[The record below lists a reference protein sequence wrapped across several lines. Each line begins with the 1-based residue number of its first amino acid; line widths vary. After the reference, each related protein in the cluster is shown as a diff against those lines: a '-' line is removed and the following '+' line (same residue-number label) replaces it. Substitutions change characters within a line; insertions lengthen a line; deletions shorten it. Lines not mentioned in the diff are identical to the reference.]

1 MSFNKKGLLEPQIAH
16 AETLTA
22 SLKDNGVSADF
33 SGTGMGKTFV
43 GASIARAR
51 GKKFGI
57 ISPKL
62 NIPKWKATCEAFGV
76 KPEFIINYEK
86 LARGNTELYRYK
98 TKGMKGI
105 PHWLR
110 GEFKLPR
117 GSGNIE
123 FYLDEMHRGKG
134 HESLNAG
141 LIYAATEQGIP
152 LHGMSATMAMTPL
165 DMRAFGYAAGL
176 HKGINRL
183 ESENFGMRKFK
194 AFMEEAGAEWVGK
207 WGAMY
212 FDSSKPESVAKLQEI
227 RRILF
232 DEKKI
237 ASRMN
242 RADFGSIFP
251 HNQIEA
257 TPYDMGENGK
267 KIARVYEEMQM
278 ELARLE
284 KHSENYS
291 QHIFAVLTKA
301 RRMAE
306 LLKVPA
312 LCELAED
319 LVIEGKSVII
329 GVNYTETIDAISAR
343 LSKAFGP
350 EKIGRIFGQQ
360 SMRERFA
367 DIDAFQSDKKRVM
380 VSNLAA
386 GGECVD
392 LQDITGK
399 HPRAELVNPSYRAI
413 AVLQFIGRHDRAGA
427 LSDCLTYMVLAAG
440 TIEESV
446 GHKFNNKKGHL
457 DILND
462 GDLVPD
468 GIGFLTQRIVE
479 GLDV

>member
-1 MSFNKKGLLEPQIAH
+1 MSFNKKGLLEPQIVH
-16 AETLTA
+16 AERLTV

-43 GASIARAR
+43 GASIARQR

-62 NIPKWKATCEAFGV
+62 NIPKWKATCEIFGV

-86 LARGNTELYRYK
+86 LARGNTDLYKYK

-110 GEFKLPR
+110 GEFRKLPP
-117 GSGNIE
+117 NIE
-123 FYLDEMHRGKG
+123 LYMDEMHRGKG

-141 LIYAATEQGIP
+141 LIYAATDQGIP
-152 LHGMSATMAMTPL
+152 IHGMSATMAMTPL

-183 ESENFGMRKFK
+183 ESENYGMRKFK
-194 AFMEEAGAEWVGK
+194 AFMLDAGAQWVGK

-212 FDSSKPESVAKLQEI
+212 FDSNDPESVEKLQAV

-242 RADFGSIFP
+242 RADFGDIFP

-267 KIARVYEEMQM
+267 KIQRVYEEMQA

-284 KHSENYS
+284 KMSENYS

-301 RRMAE
+301 RRHAE

-329 GVNYTETIDAISAR
+329 GVNYTETIDAIVAR
-343 LSKAFGP
+343 LSKSFGR
-350 EKIGRIFGQQ
+350 ELIGRIFGEQ
-360 SMRERFA
+360 SMKERFE
-367 DIDAFQSDKKRVM
+367 DIAAFQGDKKRIM
-380 VSNLAA
+380 VTNLAA

-413 AVLQFIGRHDRAGA
+413 SVLQFMGRHDRAGA
-427 LSDCLTYMVLAAG
+427 LTDCLTYMVLAAG

-446 GHKFNNKKGHL
+446 GAKFNNKKSHL

-468 GIGFLTQRIVE
+468 GISFLTQRVIA
-479 GLDV
+479 GMDI

>member
-1 MSFNKKGLLEPQIAH
+1 MSFNKKGLLEPQIKH
-16 AETLTA
+16 AEILTT

-43 GASIARAR
+43 GASIARQR

-62 NIPKWKATCEAFGV
+62 NIPKWKATCEIFGV

-86 LARGNTELYRYK
+86 LARGNTDLYKYK

-110 GEFKLPR
+110 GEFRKLP
-117 GSGNIE
+117 SGIE
-123 FYLDEMHRGKG
+123 LYMDEMHRTKG

-141 LIYAATEQGIP
+141 LVYAAVEQGVP
-152 LHGMSATMAMTPL
+152 MHTMSATMAMTPL

-183 ESENFGMRKFK
+183 ESENYGMRKFK
-194 AFMEEAGAEWVGK
+194 AFMLDAGAEWVGK

-212 FDSSKPESVAKLQEI
+212 FDSNNPESVAKLQEV

-242 RADFGSIFP
+242 RADFGDIFP

-267 KIARVYEEMQM
+267 KIQRVYEEMQA

-284 KHSENYS
+284 KMSENYS

-301 RRMAE
+301 RRHAE

-319 LVIEGKSVII
+319 LVVEGKSVII
-329 GVNYTETIDAISAR
+329 GVNYTETIDAIVAR
-343 LSKAFGP
+343 LSKAFGR
-350 EKIGRIFGQQ
+350 ELIGRIFGEQ
-360 SMRERFA
+360 SMRERFD
-367 DIDAFQSDKKRVM
+367 DIAAFQADKKRIM
-380 VSNLAA
+380 VTNLAA

-413 AVLQFIGRHDRAGA
+413 SVLQFMGRHDRAGA
-427 LSDCLTYMVLAAG
+427 LTDCLTYMVLAAG

-446 GHKFNNKKGHL
+446 GHKFNNKKSHL

-468 GIGFLTQRIVE
+468 GISFMTQRIIA
-479 GLDV
+479 GMDV

>member
-1 MSFNKKGLLEPQIAH
+1 MSFNKKGLLEPQIVH
-16 AETLTA
+16 AERLTT

-43 GASIARAR
+43 GASIARQR

-62 NIPKWKATCEAFGV
+62 NIPKWKATCEIFGV

-86 LARGNTELYRYK
+86 LARGNTDLYKYK

-110 GEFKLPR
+110 GEFRKLPP
-117 GSGNIE
+117 NIE
-123 FYLDEMHRGKG
+123 LYMDEMHRGKG

-141 LIYAATEQGIP
+141 LIYAATDQGIP
-152 LHGMSATMAMTPL
+152 IHGMSATMAMTPL

-183 ESENFGMRKFK
+183 ESENYGMRKFK
-194 AFMEEAGAEWVGK
+194 AFMLDAGAQWVGK

-212 FDSSKPESVAKLQEI
+212 FDSNDPESVEKLQAV

-242 RADFGSIFP
+242 REDFGDIFP

-267 KIARVYEEMQM
+267 KIQRVYEEMQA

-284 KHSENYS
+284 KMSENYS

-301 RRMAE
+301 RRHAE

-329 GVNYTETIDAISAR
+329 GVNYTETIDAIVAR
-343 LSKAFGP
+343 LSKSFGR
-350 EKIGRIFGQQ
+350 ELIGRIFGEQ
-360 SMRERFA
+360 SMKERFA
-367 DIDAFQSDKKRVM
+367 DIAAFQGDKKRIM
-380 VSNLAA
+380 VTNLAA

-413 AVLQFIGRHDRAGA
+413 SVLQFMGRHDRAGA
-427 LSDCLTYMVLAAG
+427 LTDCLTYMVLAAG

-446 GHKFNNKKGHL
+446 GAKFNNKKSHL

-468 GIGFLTQRIVE
+468 GISFLTQRVIA
-479 GLDV
+479 GMDI

>member
-1 MSFNKKGLLEPQIAH
+1 MSFNKKGLLEPQVKHSERLA
-16 AETLTA
+16 T

-33 SGTGMGKTFV
+33 SPTGTGKTFC
-43 GASIARAR
+43 GAAVARAR

-86 LARGNTELYRYK
+86 LARGNTDLYKYK

-110 GEFKLPR
+110 GEFRKLPA
-117 GSGNIE
+117 GIE
-123 FYLDEMHRGKG
+123 LYMDEMHRGKG

-141 LIYAATEQGIP
+141 LIYAAVDQGIP
-152 LHGMSATMAMTPL
+152 IHGMSATMAMTPL

-183 ESENFGMRKFK
+183 ESENYGMRKFK
-194 AFMEEAGAEWVGK
+194 AFMLDAGAQWVGK

-212 FDSSKPESVAKLQEI
+212 FDSNDPESVAKLQEV

-237 ASRMN
+237 ASRLN
-242 RADFGSIFP
+242 RADFGDIFP

-267 KIARVYEEMQM
+267 KIQRVYEEMVD
-278 ELARLE
+278 ELGRLE
-284 KHSENYS
+284 KMSENYS

-301 RRMAE
+301 RRHAE
-306 LLKVPA
+306 LLKVPS

-319 LVIEGKSVII
+319 LVIEGRSVII
-329 GVNYTETIDAISAR
+329 GVNYTETIDAIAAR
-343 LSKAFGP
+343 LGKVFGP
-350 EKIGRIFGQQ
+350 ELIGRIYGQQ

-367 DIDAFQSDKKRVM
+367 DVEAFQSDKKRIM
-380 VSNLAA
+380 ICNLAA

-392 LQDITGK
+392 LHDITGK

-413 AVLQFIGRHDRAGA
+413 SVIQFMGRHDRAGA
-427 LSDCLTYMVLAAG
+427 KTDCLTYMVLAAG

-446 GHKFNNKKGHL
+446 GGKFNNKKSHL

-468 GIGFLTQRIVE
+468 GISFLTQRVIA
-479 GLDV
+479 GMDV